1 MQRRQR
7 EDYTN
12 HYENYTRELGAIRRN
27 AEWHE
32 TNEKNAVSKRNQ
44 FTEKNMDAELQQAN
58 EELKILRSQRL
69 KELYT

>member
-12 HYENYTRELGAIRRN
+12 HYESYTRELGAIRRN

-44 FTEKNMDAELQQAN
+44 FTEKNMDAELQ
-58 EELKILRSQRL
+58 
-69 KELYT
+69 